1 MVSKKVLTIKRKTK
15 KATSTADKKILRTTT
30 PLYSIFV
37 YKTNIRIRSIGIKK
51 YFEDNENKM
60 ISDSATAVKT
70 MIICFAFN
78 FQLTRLIYKKIHKA
92 RLRQAYKYRRN
103 QY

>member
-51 YFEDNENKM
+51 YFEDYENKM

-70 MIICFAFN
+70 MIIWDALL
-78 FQLTRLIYKKIHKA
+78 LTFSSQDLYIKKFI
-92 RLRQAYKYRRN
+92 RQD
-103 QY
+103 